1 MVIWHQKICDMMI
14 MNGLFRGAMSDF
26 KVQYL
31 TVGITENPEQPFLTQ
46 PTSEPVT
53 FWKQQSMVP

>member
-1 MVIWHQKICDMMI
+1 MMI

-53 FWKQQSMVP
+53 F